1 MDLGLIKIKG
11 TNSKYCSK
19 FHSVSLSS
27 IPGGANISAT
37 FEQQITPYVFEES
50 KTDPDFQVAIP
61 VPRITD
67 NLSVS
72 AIVIPQPSADIFTCH
87 QIKRAISTCHN

>member
-11 TNSKYCSK
+11 ANSKYCSK

-27 IPGGANISAT
+27 IPGGANIAT
-37 FEQQITPYVFEES
+37 FEQLITPHVFEES
-50 KTDPDFQVAIP
+50 KTDPDFQVPIP

-72 AIVIPQPSADIFTCH
+72 ANVIPQPSADIFTSH
-87 QIKRAISTCHN
+87 QIKRARSTCHK